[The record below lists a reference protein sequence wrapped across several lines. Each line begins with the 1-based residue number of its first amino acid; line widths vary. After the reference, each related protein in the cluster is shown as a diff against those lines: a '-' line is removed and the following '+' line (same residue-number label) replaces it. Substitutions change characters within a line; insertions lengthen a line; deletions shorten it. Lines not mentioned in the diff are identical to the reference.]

1 MRRRRKAKV
10 RVFCHLQKPRKE
22 EKNKMFLHYELQFE
36 LANQHRRELEAQA
49 AKARLIQLISKP
61 QSRIWKIATLLDPRV
76 IGVEV
81 SGGEPYQPLI
91 VTTR

>member
-1 MRRRRKAKV
+1 MRRRRKAKI
-10 RVFCHLQKPRKE
+10 RLFSHMHRPIQE

-61 QSRIWKIATLLDPRV
+61 QSRIWKMAMLLNPHV

-81 SGGEPYQPLI
+81 PGGEACQALLTAP
-91 VTTR
+91 